1 MLMDQADVA
10 VWLRLPFHIVYW
22 RLLRHTIRDL
32 LTTKPIWE
40 GNTLA
45 ESRTQTFVT
54 QDSILLW
61 CINHWKPHIRGL
73 IAALDTTPEYV
84 TILFLRSSRAVND
97 FVNQLPQI
105 NHASSDG

>member
-1 MLMDQADVA
+1 VICSPQQ
-10 VWLRLPFHIVYW
+10 
-22 RLLRHTIRDL
+22 
-32 LTTKPIWE
+32 PIWE
-40 GNTLA
+40 GIPLA

-61 CINHWKPHIRGL
+61 GINHWKPHLCGL
-73 IAALDTTPEYV
+73 ITALDTTPEYV
-84 TILFLRSSRAVND
+84 TILILRSSRAVND